1 MDSIKDSGETKLAEI
16 KPTHKKD
23 MSWKTFFLYVVAVF
37 AIRLFVI
44 EPHSVSGSSMT
55 ETFHDK
61 DYLFVEK
68 LGYRFTDPERGD
80 VIVFNPPIAD
90 RTDDRFIKRVI
101 GVPGDTVKVEN
112 GITYVNGEAIEE
124 SYVAHTNSQPAN
136 ITLKANEYF
145 VMGDNRAGSY
155 DSRSWGP
162 IVKDEIQG
170 RVLLRLYP
178 FSDIG
183 FYPGN

>member
-1 MDSIKDSGETKLAEI
+1 MDAVETKSAQI
-16 KPTHKKD
+16 KPAQKKD
-23 MSWKTFFLYVVAVF
+23 MSWKTFFLYVVLVL
-37 AIRLFVI
+37 AIRVFVI

-68 LGYRFTDPERGD
+68 LGYHFTNPKQGD
-80 VIVFNPPIAD
+80 VVVFNPPIIE
-90 RTDDRFIKRVI
+90 RTEDRFIKRVI
-101 GVPGDTVKVEN
+101 GVPGDTVKIEDGV
-112 GITYVNGEAIEE
+112 TYVNGNALKED
-124 SYVAHTNSQPAN
+124 YVAHPNMQTAN
-136 ITLKANEYF
+136 VTLKADQYF

-162 IVKDEIQG
+162 ITKDEIQG

>member
-1 MDSIKDSGETKLAEI
+1 MDPVETKPAEI
-16 KPTHKKD
+16 KPQKKKE
-23 MSWKTFFLYVVAVF
+23 MSWKTFFLYVLLVV
-37 AIRLFVI
+37 AIRLFVV

-68 LGYRFTDPERGD
+68 LSYKFSDPERGD
-80 VIVFNPPIAD
+80 VIVFNPPIVE

-101 GVPGDTVKVEN
+101 GIPGDTVKVEE
-112 GITYVNGEAIEE
+112 GVTYVNGTAQRETF
-124 SYVAHTNSQPAN
+124 VAHSSTQPASV
-136 ITLKANEYF
+136 TLKAGEYF

-162 IVKDEIQG
+162 ITKDEIQG

-178 FSDIG
+178 FADIG

>member
-1 MDSIKDSGETKLAEI
+1 MQPEETKQAETQ
-16 KPTHKKD
+16 PPKKKE
-23 MSWKTFFLYVVAVF
+23 MSWKTFFLYVVLVI

-68 LGYRFTDPERGD
+68 LGYKFSDPKRGD
-80 VIVFNPPIAD
+80 VIVFNPPLVE
-90 RTDDRFIKRVI
+90 RTSDRFIKRVV
-101 GVPGDTVKVEN
+101 GVPGDTVKVEGGVTYIN
-112 GITYVNGEAIEE
+112 G
-124 SYVAHTNSQPAN
+124 VAQKEPFVTHPSAQPAD
-136 ITLKANEYF
+136 ITLKAGEYF

-162 IVKDEIQG
+162 ITKDEIQG

-178 FSDIG
+178 FNDIG